1 MGKPT
6 SKASEFYSVVLPTT
20 SKAWFASSGVEAQ
33 CPGWTALQSGWRRVE
48 CSWGDSGGWGWRGGR
63 WGCRGDWTRE
73 KPVAQSLQ

>member
-6 SKASEFYSVVLPTT
+6 SKASEFHSVVLPTT

-48 CSWGDSGGWGWRGGR
+48 RSWGDSRGLGWRGR
-63 WGCRGDWTRE
+63 SRGDWKRE